1 MDTMFHATFIVK
13 YVETIV
19 TILML
24 NYCTIYVGAFDFFK
38 KIPDVHTVELEKISV
53 AVRIPFHPLI
63 DRPIYA
69 TNQASSTVLME
80 T

>member
-1 MDTMFHATFIVK
+1 MGCSDATLEI
-13 YVETIV
+13 TICNMKKV
-19 TILML
+19 YCLTLQHML
-24 NYCTIYVGAFDFFK
+24 ERSIFFK
-38 KIPDVHTVELEKISV
+38 KISDVHTVELEKKNLLR
-53 AVRIPFHPLI
+53 VRIPFHPLI